1 MKRYWL
7 IPAGILLL
15 FFSFTVLASELFGL
29 PSGSIEG
36 ISDGVTLAPARR
48 NLLSELKKPET
59 ALFAELDG
67 TVSLR
72 EQNSL
77 NTLKPPLW
85 SFRSGSSI
93 YSSYQAPVNYNNSK
107 EASSDIG
114 SGYFI
119 DCGRGDDWELYAHN
133 RLGKLKLMKSIDE
146 YISSTP
152 QIAEDGGI
160 VLGSKR
166 TTAFLV
172 DAKTGRLIHTYSM
185 PSSPATQDNDTAFHH
200 NGTIEEESL
209 PSYTLYITRT
219 DYALTSFI
227 PNSDKVLW
235 NMTVAEIGAAALCK
249 VDDAFSGDITESDKS
264 ELDVHFNMPLPCQ
277 SRALIYRRRGH
288 DNKMLPE
295 ADSQGMLPI
304 PTSQPNV
311 DNAATPVPDKNVDT
325 FHLEDII
332 KKTMFGILMVFII
345 FFTKNKI
352 LKDAKSPFKEGI
364 TNCSERLSMPIHSIL
379 ATLVGAFTHNRD
391 LVAELNLDRQLGNPH
406 SPNIPSKRK
415 KSRKSGKNGSNGIK
429 SEKDTSSGIGLK
441 YADVDADNKLLLNFL
456 QPSICTKGGRS
467 IGKLFVSS
475 TEIAK
480 GSNGTVVFE
489 GIYEGRAVAVKRLV
503 RAHHDIAF
511 KEIQNLIASD
521 QHPNIVRWYGVEQ
534 DQDFVYLALERC
546 ICSLSDL
553 IQIYADTSENACPNQ
568 NLDGESTKHRLYLD
582 NLKGIILDTDLM
594 NENGC
599 PSPLLL
605 KLMRDVVSGLV
616 HLHDLGIIHRDLK
629 PQNVLITKEKFLCA
643 KLSDMGISKRLIG
656 DMSSLGHHPT
666 GYGSSGWQAPEQLL
680 HGRQTR
686 AIDMFSLGSVLFF
699 CMTGGRHPFGSPLER
714 DINITKNKVDLFLS
728 EHIPE
733 AVDLFSRLLDP
744 NAELRPKAVKVLA
757 HPFFWT
763 AEMRLSFL
771 RDSSDRVELEDRETS
786 SDLLKALEGTAHVA
800 LGGKWDE
807 KMEPPFIKNIGHYR
821 RYRFDSIRDLLRVM
835 RNKLN
840 HYRELPTEI
849 QEILGTVPEGFDGY
863 FRRRFPQLLIE
874 VYKVMSEYCKHDAC
888 FQKYFTSSVL

>member
-1 MKRYWL
+1 MRRYWV

-15 FFSFTVLASELFGL
+15 FFSLTVLASELFGL

-36 ISDGVTLAPARR
+36 VSDGVTLAPARR

-77 NTLKPPLW
+77 NTMKPPLW

-166 TTAFLV
+166 TTAFLI
-172 DAKTGRLIHTYSM
+172 DAKTGRLIYTYSM

-200 NGTIEEESL
+200 NGTIEEKSL

-249 VDDAFSGDITESDKS
+249 VDDALSGDIMESDKS
-264 ELDVHFNMPLPCQ
+264 EPDVHFNMPLPCQ

-295 ADSQGMLPI
+295 ADNHGMLPI

-311 DNAATPVPDKNVDT
+311 DNAATPVPDKNVNT
-325 FHLEDII
+325 FHLKDII
-332 KKTMFGILMVFII
+332 KKTMLVILTVFII
-345 FFTKNKI
+345 FFTKNI
-352 LKDAKSPFKEGI
+352 MLQDAKSPFKKGI
-364 TNCSERLSMPIHSIL
+364 SKCSERLTMPIHSIL

-391 LVAELNLDRQLGNPH
+391 LVAELNGNLH
-406 SPNIPSKRK
+406 SPNVPSKRK

-429 SEKDTSSGIGLK
+429 SDKDTSSGTGLK
-441 YADVDADNKLLLNFL
+441 YADVDADNKLLNFL

-475 TEIAK
+475 SEIAK

-521 QHPNIVRWYGVEQ
+521 RHPNIVRWYGVEQ

-568 NLDGESTKHRLYLD
+568 NLDGESMKHRRYLD

-656 DMSSLGHHPT
+656 DMSSLGHRPT

-714 DINITKNKVDLFLS
+714 DINITKNKMDLFLS

-744 NAELRPKAVKVLA
+744 IAELRPKAVKVLA

-786 SDLLKALEGTAHVA
+786 SDLLKALEGTAPVA

-849 QEILGTVPEGFDGY
+849 QEIIGTVPEGFDGY
-863 FRRRFPQLLIE
+863 FRRRFPRLLIE
-874 VYKVMSEYCKHDAC
+874 VYKVMSEYCKDEAC

>member
-1 MKRYWL
+1 MRRYWV

-15 FFSFTVLASELFGL
+15 FFRFTVLASELFSL
-29 PSGSIEG
+29 PSGSIDG

-48 NLLSELKKPET
+48 NLLTELKKPET

-77 NTLKPPLW
+77 NTMKPPLW
-85 SFRSGSSI
+85 SFSSGSSI
-93 YSSYQAPVNYNNSK
+93 YSSYQAPVNYNNGK

-166 TTAFLV
+166 TTAYLV
-172 DAKTGRLIHTYSM
+172 DAKTGRLIYTYSM
-185 PSSPATQDNDTAFHH
+185 PSSPATQDNNTTFHH

-249 VDDAFSGDITESDKS
+249 VDDAFSGDIMESDKS
-264 ELDVHFNMPLPCQ
+264 EPDVHFNMPLPCQ
-277 SRALIYRRRGH
+277 SRALIYRRRGQ

-325 FHLEDII
+325 FHLENII
-332 KKTMFGILMVFII
+332 IQTMVGILLVFII
-345 FFTKNKI
+345 LFTINKI
-352 LKDAKSPFKEGI
+352 LQDAKSPFNEGI
-364 TNCSERLSMPIHSIL
+364 MKCSERLSMPIRSIL
-379 ATLVGAFTHNRD
+379 ATLVGVFTHSRD

-406 SPNIPSKRK
+406 SPNVPSKRK

-429 SEKDTSSGIGLK
+429 SDKDTSSGIGLK

-456 QPSICTKGGRS
+456 QPSIRTKGGRS

-521 QHPNIVRWYGVEQ
+521 RHPNIVRWYGVEQ

-553 IQIYADTSENACPNQ
+553 IQIYADTSENAYPNQ
-568 NLDGESTKHRLYLD
+568 NMDGESSKHRLYLD

-594 NENGC
+594 NENDC

-666 GYGSSGWQAPEQLL
+666 G
-680 HGRQTR
+680 
-686 AIDMFSLGSVLFF
+686 
-699 CMTGGRHPFGSPLER
+699 
-714 DINITKNKVDLFLS
+714 K
-728 EHIPE
+728 
-733 AVDLFSRLLDP
+733 
-744 NAELRPKAVKVLA
+744 
-757 HPFFWT
+757 
-763 AEMRLSFL
+763 
-771 RDSSDRVELEDRETS
+771 
-786 SDLLKALEGTAHVA
+786 
-800 LGGKWDE
+800 
-807 KMEPPFIKNIGHYR
+807 
-821 RYRFDSIRDLLRVM
+821 
-835 RNKLN
+835 
-840 HYRELPTEI
+840 
-849 QEILGTVPEGFDGY
+849 
-863 FRRRFPQLLIE
+863 
-874 VYKVMSEYCKHDAC
+874 YC
-888 FQKYFTSSVL
+888 

>member
-1 MKRYWL
+1 MRRYWV

-15 FFSFTVLASELFGL
+15 FFSLTVLASELFGL

-77 NTLKPPLW
+77 NTMKPPLW

-166 TTAFLV
+166 TTAFLI
-172 DAKTGRLIHTYSM
+172 DAKTGRLIYTYSM

-200 NGTIEEESL
+200 NGTIEEKSL

-249 VDDAFSGDITESDKS
+249 VDDAFSGDIMESDKS
-264 ELDVHFNMPLPCQ
+264 ESDVHFNMPLPCQ

-295 ADSQGMLPI
+295 ADSHGMLPI

-311 DNAATPVPDKNVDT
+311 DNAATPVPDKNVNT
-325 FHLEDII
+325 FHLKDII
-332 KKTMFGILMVFII
+332 KKTMLVILTVFII
-345 FFTKNKI
+345 FFTKNI
-352 LKDAKSPFKEGI
+352 MLQDAKSPFKKGI
-364 TNCSERLSMPIHSIL
+364 SKCSERLSMPIHSIL

-391 LVAELNLDRQLGNPH
+391 LVAELNGNLH
-406 SPNIPSKRK
+406 SPNVPSKRK

-429 SEKDTSSGIGLK
+429 SDKDTSSGAGLK
-441 YADVDADNKLLLNFL
+441 YADVDADNKLLNFL

-475 TEIAK
+475 SEIAK

-521 QHPNIVRWYGVEQ
+521 RHPNIVRWYGVEQ

-568 NLDGESTKHRLYLD
+568 NLDGESMKHRLYLD

-656 DMSSLGHHPT
+656 DMSSLGHRPT

-744 NAELRPKAVKVLA
+744 IAEL
-757 HPFFWT
+757 
-763 AEMRLSFL
+763 
-771 RDSSDRVELEDRETS
+771 SDRVELEDRETS
-786 SDLLKALEGTAHVA
+786 SDLLKALEGTAPVA

-863 FRRRFPQLLIE
+863 FRRRFPRLLIE
-874 VYKVMSEYCKHDAC
+874 VYKVMSEYCKDEAC

>member
-1 MKRYWL
+1 MLMKRYWVTL
-7 IPAGILLL
+7 VCILLL
-15 FFSFTVLASELFGL
+15 FLGFTS
-29 PSGSIEG
+29 SSIEG
-36 ISDGVTLAPARR
+36 IFDGVTLAPARR
-48 NLLSELKKPET
+48 NLLSSELKKPET
-59 ALFAELDG
+59 ALFAEPDG
-67 TVSLR
+67 TVYLR

-77 NTLKPPLW
+77 NTMKPPLW
-85 SFRSGSSI
+85 SFRSGPPI
-93 YSSYQAPVNYNNSK
+93 YSSYQAPVNYNNSR

-119 DCGRGDDWELYAHN
+119 DCGGDDWELYAHN

-172 DAKTGRLIHTYSM
+172 DAKTGRLIYTYKM
-185 PSSPATQDNDTAFHH
+185 PDSPPTQENDTSFHH
-200 NGTIEEESL
+200 NGTIGGESL
-209 PSYTLYITRT
+209 PGYTLYITRT

-235 NMTVAEIGAAALCK
+235 NMTVAEMGAAALCK
-249 VDDAFSGDITESDKS
+249 VEDAFNGDIMESDKS
-264 ELDVHFNMPLPCQ
+264 EPDVHFNMPLPCH
-277 SRALIYRRRGH
+277 SRALIYRRRSH
-288 DNKMLPE
+288 DNNLLPG
-295 ADSQGMLPI
+295 AHPQGMLPN
-304 PTSQPNV
+304 PDPPLQPNV
-311 DNAATPVPDKNVDT
+311 DNAAMPVSGSTSLLK
-325 FHLEDII
+325 DII
-332 KKTMFGILMVFII
+332 RKTMFGILVVFII
-345 FFTKNKI
+345 LLIKRKN
-352 LKDAKSPFKEGI
+352 
-364 TNCSERLSMPIHSIL
+364 
-379 ATLVGAFTHNRD
+379 NRD
-391 LVAELNLDRQLGNPH
+391 LVAELKLDRELGNPH
-406 SPNIPSKRK
+406 SPNVPSKRK
-415 KSRKSGKNGSNGIK
+415 KSRKSGNNGSNGVK
-429 SEKDTSSGIGLK
+429 SDKDTSSGSGLK
-441 YADVDADNKLLLNFL
+441 YADVDADNKLLLNLFE
-456 QPSICTKGGRS
+456 PSICSKGGRS

-511 KEIQNLIASD
+511 KEIKNLIASD
-521 QHPNIVRWYGVEQ
+521 RHSNIVRWYGVEQ

-553 IQIYADTSENACPNQ
+553 IQIHAGTLENACPNQ
-568 NLDGESTKHRLYLD
+568 NLDGESTKHRIYLD
-582 NLKGIILDTDLM
+582 NLKGIFLDTDLM
-594 NENGC
+594 KENGC

-629 PQNVLITKEKFLCA
+629 PQNVLIIKERFLCA

-656 DMSSLGHHPT
+656 DMSSLGHHAT

-686 AIDMFSLGSVLFF
+686 AVDMFSLGSVLFF
-699 CMTGGRHPFGSPLER
+699 CVTGGSHPFGSPLER
-714 DINITKNKVDLFLS
+714 DINITKNKVDLFLV

-744 NAELRPKAVKVLA
+744 NAELRPKAVEVLV

-771 RDSSDRVELEDRETS
+771 RDSSDRVELEDREAF
-786 SDLLKALEGTAHVA
+786 SDLLKALEGTAPVA
-800 LGGKWDE
+800 LGGRWDE
-807 KMEPPFIKNIGHYR
+807 KMEPPFLKNIGHYR
-821 RYRFDSIRDLLRVM
+821 RYRFDSVRDLLRVM

-840 HYRELPTEI
+840 HYRELPTKI
-849 QEILGTVPEGFDGY
+849 QEILGAVPEGFDGY
-863 FRRRFPQLLIE
+863 FRSRFPQLLIE
-874 VYKVMSEYCKHDAC
+874 VYKVMSEYCKDEDC
-888 FQKYFTSSVL
+888 FQKYFTSSEL

>member
-1 MKRYWL
+1 MKRYWV
-7 IPAGILLL
+7 IPVCILLIC
-15 FFSFTVLASELFGL
+15 FSFTVLSSALFSL

-36 ISDGVTLAPARR
+36 LSDGVTLAPARR
-48 NLLSELKKPET
+48 KLLSELKKPET

-77 NTLKPPLW
+77 NTMKPPLW

-172 DAKTGRLIHTYSM
+172 DAKTGRLIYTYSM
-185 PSSPATQDNDTAFHH
+185 PNSPATQDNDTAFHH

-209 PSYTLYITRT
+209 PRYTLYITRT

-249 VDDAFSGDITESDKS
+249 VEDAFSGDIMESDKS
-264 ELDVHFNMPLPCQ
+264 EPDVHFNMPLPCQ

-325 FHLEDII
+325 FNLENIV
-332 KKTMFGILMVFII
+332 KKTMFGILVVFII
-345 FFTKNKI
+345 LFIKNKI
-352 LKDAKSPFKEGI
+352 LQDAKSPFKEGI
-364 TNCSERLSMPIHSIL
+364 TKCSESLSLPICSIL
-379 ATLVGAFTHNRD
+379 GTLVGAFTHNRD
-391 LVAELNLDRQLGNPH
+391 LVAELNLDRQLGH
-406 SPNIPSKRK
+406 SPNVPSKRK
-415 KSRKSGKNGSNGIK
+415 KSRKSGKNGSNGVK
-429 SEKDTSSGIGLK
+429 SDKDTSSGIGLK
-441 YADVDADNKLLLNFL
+441 YADVDADNKLLLNFF

-489 GIYEGRAVAVKRLV
+489 GIYAGRAVAVKRLV

-521 QHPNIVRWYGVEQ
+521 RHPNIVRWYGVEQ

-553 IQIYADTSENACPNQ
+553 IQIYAGTSENACPNQ
-568 NLDGESTKHRLYLD
+568 NLDGESTKHRIYLD

-594 NENGC
+594 KENGC

-605 KLMRDVVSGLV
+605 KLTRDVVSGLV

-699 CMTGGRHPFGSPLER
+699 CMTGGHHPFGSPLER
-714 DINITKNKVDLFLS
+714 DINITKNKVDLFLA

-744 NAELRPKAVKVLA
+744 NAELRPKAVEVLA

-786 SDLLKALEGTAHVA
+786 SDLLKALEGTAPVA

-874 VYKVMSEYCKHDAC
+874 VYKVMSEFCKDEDC
-888 FQKYFTSSVL
+888 FQKYFTSSEL

>member
-1 MKRYWL
+1 MRRYWV

-15 FFSFTVLASELFGL
+15 FFSLTVLASELFGL

-77 NTLKPPLW
+77 NTMKPPLW

-166 TTAFLV
+166 TTAFLI
-172 DAKTGRLIHTYSM
+172 DAKTGRLIYTYSM

-200 NGTIEEESL
+200 NGTIEEKSL

-249 VDDAFSGDITESDKS
+249 VDDAFSGDIMESDKS
-264 ELDVHFNMPLPCQ
+264 ESDVHFNMPLPCQ

-295 ADSQGMLPI
+295 ADSHGMLPI

-311 DNAATPVPDKNVDT
+311 DNAATPVPDKNVNT
-325 FHLEDII
+325 FHLKDII
-332 KKTMFGILMVFII
+332 KKTMLVILTVFII
-345 FFTKNKI
+345 FFTKNI
-352 LKDAKSPFKEGI
+352 MLQDAKSPFKKGI
-364 TNCSERLSMPIHSIL
+364 SKCSERLSMPIHSIL

-391 LVAELNLDRQLGNPH
+391 LVAELNGNLH
-406 SPNIPSKRK
+406 SPNVPSKRK

-429 SEKDTSSGIGLK
+429 SDKDTSSGAGLK
-441 YADVDADNKLLLNFL
+441 YADVDADNKLLNFL

-475 TEIAK
+475 SEIAK

-521 QHPNIVRWYGVEQ
+521 RHPNIVRWYGVEQ

-568 NLDGESTKHRLYLD
+568 NLDGESMKHRLYLD

-656 DMSSLGHHPT
+656 DMSSLGHRPT

-744 NAELRPKAVKVLA
+744 IAELRPKAVKVLA

-763 AEMRLSFL
+763 AEMRLSFF

-786 SDLLKALEGTAHVA
+786 SDLLKALEGTAPVA

-863 FRRRFPQLLIE
+863 FRRRFPRLLIE
-874 VYKVMSEYCKHDAC
+874 VYKVMSEYCKDEAC

>member
-1 MKRYWL
+1 M
-7 IPAGILLL
+7 IPAGIILL
-15 FFSFTVLASELFGL
+15 FFSFTVLASELFSL
-29 PSGSIEG
+29 PSGSIDG

-77 NTLKPPLW
+77 NTMKPPLW

-93 YSSYQAPVNYNNSK
+93 YSSYQAPVNYNNGK

-172 DAKTGRLIHTYSM
+172 DAKTGRLIYTYSM
-185 PSSPATQDNDTAFHH
+185 PSSPATQDNNTTFHH
-200 NGTIEEESL
+200 NGIIEEESL

-249 VDDAFSGDITESDKS
+249 VDDAFSGDIMESDKS
-264 ELDVHFNMPLPCQ
+264 EPDVHFNMPLPCQ

-311 DNAATPVPDKNVDT
+311 DNAATPVPDKNADT
-325 FHLEDII
+325 FHLENII
-332 KKTMFGILMVFII
+332 KKPMFGILVVFII
-345 FFTKNKI
+345 LFFIILFTKNKI
-352 LKDAKSPFKEGI
+352 LQDAKSPFKEGI
-364 TNCSERLSMPIHSIL
+364 MKCSERLSMPIRSIL
-379 ATLVGAFTHNRD
+379 ATLVGVFTHSRD

-406 SPNIPSKRK
+406 SPNVPSKRK

-429 SEKDTSSGIGLK
+429 SDKDTSSGIGLK

-521 QHPNIVRWYGVEQ
+521 RHPNIVRWYGVEQ

-568 NLDGESTKHRLYLD
+568 NMDGESSKHRLYLD
-582 NLKGIILDTDLM
+582 NLKGIILDTDLL

-686 AIDMFSLGSVLFF
+686 AIDIFSLGSVLFF

-744 NAELRPKAVKVLA
+744 IAELRPKAVKVLA

-874 VYKVMSEYCKHDAC
+874 VYKVMSEYCKHEAC

>member
-7 IPAGILLL
+7 IPTCILLL
-15 FFSFTVLASELFGL
+15 FFSFRVLASDLQ
-29 PSGSIEG
+29 SGSIEG
-36 ISDGVTLAPARR
+36 ISAGVTLAPAKRT
-48 NLLSELKKPET
+48 LLSELKKPET
-59 ALFAELDG
+59 ALFADLDG

-77 NTLKPPLW
+77 NTMKPPLW
-85 SFRSGSSI
+85 SFRSGPSI
-93 YSSYQAPVNYNNSK
+93 YSSYQAPVNYNNST

-119 DCGRGDDWELYAHN
+119 DCGHGDDWELYAHN

-152 QIAEDGGI
+152 QISEDGGI
-160 VLGSKR
+160 VLGSKK

-172 DAKTGRLIHTYSM
+172 DAKTGRLIYTYSM
-185 PSSPATQDNDTAFHH
+185 PNSPATQDDGTTFHH

-209 PSYTLYITRT
+209 PRYTLYITRT

-249 VDDAFSGDITESDKS
+249 VEDAFTGDIMEPAKF
-264 ELDVHFNMPLPCQ
+264 EPDVHFNMPLPCQ

-295 ADSQGMLPI
+295 AESQGMLPT
-304 PTSQPNV
+304 PTSVLDV
-311 DNAATPVPDKNVDT
+311 DNASTPVPDKNVGT
-325 FHLEDII
+325 LHLKDII
-332 KKTMFGILMVFII
+332 RNAMFGILGVFII
-345 FFTKNKI
+345 LLIKDKN
-352 LKDAKSPFKEGI
+352 LQDARSPFKEGI
-364 TNCSERLSMPIHSIL
+364 TKCTDRLCMPIHSIL
-379 ATLVGAFTHNRD
+379 VTLVGAFTHNRD
-391 LVAELNLDRQLGNPH
+391 LVPELNLDRELGNPH
-406 SPNIPSKRK
+406 SPNVPSKRK
-415 KSRKSGKNGSNGIK
+415 KSRKSVKNGSNGVK
-429 SEKDTSSGIGLK
+429 SDSSGIGLK
-441 YADVDADNKLLLNFL
+441 YADVDADDKLLLNFF
-456 QPSICTKGGRS
+456 QPSLCTKGGRS
-467 IGKLFVSS
+467 IGKLFVSK

-521 QHPNIVRWYGVEQ
+521 RHPNIVRWYGVEQ

-553 IQIYADTSENACPNQ
+553 IQIYTDTSENACPNQ
-568 NLDGESTKHRLYLD
+568 NLDGESMKHRICLD
-582 NLKGIILDTDLM
+582 NLKGIVLDTDLM
-594 NENGC
+594 KENGC

-605 KLMRDVVSGLV
+605 KLMRDVVSGIV

-629 PQNVLITKEKFLCA
+629 PQNVLITKEKVLCA

-656 DMSSLGHHPT
+656 DKSSLGHRPT

-699 CMTGGRHPFGSPLER
+699 CMTGGSHPFGSPLER
-714 DINITKNKVDLFLS
+714 DINIIKNKVDLFLA

-733 AVDLFSRLLDP
+733 AVDLFSRLLYP
-744 NAELRPKAVKVLA
+744 NAELRPKAVEVLV

-771 RDSSDRVELEDRETS
+771 RDSSDRVELEDREIS
-786 SDLLKALEGTAHVA
+786 SDLLKALEGTAPVA

-840 HYRELPTEI
+840 HYRELPPEI

-874 VYKVMSEYCKHDAC
+874 VYKVMWEYCKDEDC
-888 FQKYFTSSVL
+888 FQKYFRIAEL